1 MIGQSEREAGSGEIH
16 VSDWSCGSTPR
27 SSRRHLG
34 LVVLEE
40 AGFRLWRRVFCSACC
55 GVAGGMSA
63 PNGETRGAAGEEGP
77 AAAGPFSFSPEP
89 TLEDM

>member
-27 SSRRHLG
+27 RSRRRLG
-34 LVVLEE
+34 LVVLAE
-40 AGFRLWRRVFCSACC
+40 AGLRLWRRVFCS